1 MWKAIGNKI
10 TALPVAKDKY
20 SAQVRYLSQLRSFSP
35 CNNRIAWF
43 VFRDPLGVNMVYE
56 NSCSPEYYCPG

>member
-43 VFRDPLGVNMVYE
+43 VFRDPLGCQGGLE
-56 NSCSPEYYCPG
+56 KPCSKSEKTV

>member
-10 TALPVAKDKY
+10 TAFTRGYKDKY

-56 NSCSPEYYCPG
+56 KLLFS